1 MARGVVKTGSAAGR
15 GGHFT
20 HRWPVRQQGPRDP
33 RAAFRVSIPLP
44 RRAGGRKLPAVELR
58 QLRYFCAVAEE
69 LSFARAARRLFIA
82 QPALSVQ
89 IRNLEDE
96 LKVRLL
102 RRTTR
107 SIEVTHAGKTFYDEA
122 RAILARVEAAGKHA
136 QDAERGVVGTLRV
149 GFLSNVAT
157 AALGARMR
165 GFRDRFPHVDLT
177 LAEAATH
184 QQIAMLRR
192 GDLDVGLLR
201 ISRPHDARPDPNL
214 GAAELAVGV
223 GFDSGELAS
232 VEINREPMI
241 VALSAESDLARKKRL
256 AWTDFHQRPMIGTSD
271 PRERY
276 FEAFFACCERA
287 EVRPDVTQTAP
298 DLTTRLWMVAAG
310 FGFTPTSAS
319 SREIMRPGLCYR
331 PLPTDGPEVL
341 TFASWRRNDQAAHL
355 LQFIEMLQAPSA
367 GRNRI

>member
-1 MARGVVKTGSAAGR
+1 M
-15 GGHFT
+15 
-20 HRWPVRQQGPRDP
+20 
-33 RAAFRVSIPLP
+33 
-44 RRAGGRKLPAVELR
+44 ELR

-96 LKVRLL
+96 LKVHLL

-107 SIEVTHAGKTFYDEA
+107 SIEITHAGKTFYDEA

-136 QDAERGVVGTLRV
+136 QDAEHGVVGTLRV

-157 AALGARMR
+157 AELGARMR
-165 GFRDRFPHVDLT
+165 LFRDRFPHVNLT
-177 LAEAATH
+177 LAEASTH
-184 QQIAMLRR
+184 QQIALLRR

-201 ISRPHDARPDPNL
+201 ISRPRADRPARVGEADL

-223 GFDSGELAS
+223 GFSSEELAS
-232 VEINREPMI
+232 VETHREPMI
-241 VALSAESDLARKKRL
+241 VALPVESDLARKKRL
-256 AWTDFHQRPMIGTSD
+256 GWRDFHHRPMIGTSD

-287 EVRPDVTQTAP
+287 ESRPDVTQQAP
-298 DLTTRLWMVAAG
+298 DLMTRLWMVAGG

-319 SREIMRPGLCYR
+319 SQGNIRPGLCSR
-331 PLPTDGPEVL
+331 PLPPDGPEVL
-341 TFASWRRNDQAAHL
+341 TFASWRRNDRAPHL
-355 LQFIEMLQAPSA
+355 LQFIEILKAPLP
-367 GRNRI
+367 

>member
-1 MARGVVKTGSAAGR
+1 M
-15 GGHFT
+15 
-20 HRWPVRQQGPRDP
+20 
-33 RAAFRVSIPLP
+33 
-44 RRAGGRKLPAVELR
+44 ELR

-107 SIEVTHAGKTFYDEA
+107 SIEITHAGKTFYDEA
-122 RAILARVEAAGKHA
+122 KAILARVETAGKHA

-157 AALGARMR
+157 AALGARVR
-165 GFRDRFPHVDLT
+165 GFRDRFPHVNLT
-177 LAEAATH
+177 LAEEPTH

-201 ISRPHDARPDPNL
+201 ISRPRESRPPRTADGSGL
-214 GAAELAVGV
+214 GAGELAVGV
-223 GFDSGELAS
+223 GFSSEELAS
-232 VEINREPMI
+232 VEISREPMI
-241 VALSAESDLARKKRL
+241 AAVPAESVLARKKRL
-256 AWTDFHQRPMIGTSD
+256 AWSDFHRHPMIGTSD
-271 PRERY
+271 ARERY
-276 FEAFFACCERA
+276 FESFFTCCERA
-287 EVRPDVTQTAP
+287 EVRPDVIQTAP
-298 DLTTRLWMVAAG
+298 DLMTRLWMVACG

-319 SREIMRPGLCYR
+319 SQEIMRPGLCYR
-331 PLPTDGPEVL
+331 PLPSDGPEVL
-341 TFASWRRNDQAAHL
+341 TFASWRRNDQAPHL
-355 LQFIEMLQAPSA
+355 LQFIEILRAPL
-367 GRNRI
+367 